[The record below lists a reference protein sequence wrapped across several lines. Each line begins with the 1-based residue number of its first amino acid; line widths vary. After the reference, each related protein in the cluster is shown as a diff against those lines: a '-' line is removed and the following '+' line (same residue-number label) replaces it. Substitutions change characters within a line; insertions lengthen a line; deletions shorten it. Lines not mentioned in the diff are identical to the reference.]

1 MLQLPERV
9 VSDPA
14 AAVAAGPADM
24 GFSFGLHV
32 QQDYDLP
39 AMMASPDMQQ
49 IYGTVLEV
57 WAAAAVQSI
66 VCCMCCDS
74 PVASNRS
81 TCLQTAHCMICAGR
95 RARSPHS
102 LSADSCLLTS
112 TLPHTLPCTA
122 RAALLP
128 QACRKHGVQPGVF
141 CLGEERAAE
150 LASMGYTN
158 IAFNTD
164 LSVLV
169 NYTVSSM
176 NKLKSSNF
184 SI

>member
-1 MLQLPERV
+1 
-9 VSDPA
+9 
-14 AAVAAGPADM
+14 
-24 GFSFGLHV
+24 
-32 QQDYDLP
+32 
-39 AMMASPDMQQ
+39 
-49 IYGTVLEV
+49 
-57 WAAAAVQSI
+57 
-66 VCCMCCDS
+66 MCCDS
-74 PVASNRS
+74 PAPSN
-81 TCLQTAHCMICAGR
+81 QHHA
-95 RARSPHS
+95 RADRHAYSPHS
-102 LSADSCLLTS
+102 LSADCLLTS
-112 TLPHTLPCTA
+112 TLPCIA

-150 LASMGYTN
+150 LASVGYKN

-169 NYTVSSM
+169 NYTVSSL